1 MPRTEKSAILL
12 PSSDGNLK
20 IVNIELLKENVVLF
34 ALSAFVGDFVPPRK
48 SILDDR
54 FAPLFVIKLCEFVDL
69 FYIFTVVFDFL
80 ITLLL
85 IEV

>member
-12 PSSDGNLK
+12 PSSDGDLK

-34 ALSAFVGDFVPPRK
+34 ALSAFVGDFVPSCK
-48 SILDDR
+48 SILDYR
-54 FAPLFVIKLCEFVDL
+54 FAPLFVVKLCEFVDL
-69 FYIFTVVFDFL
+69 FYIFTVEFDFL